1 MKRGTPMSNHLDEFN
16 KIIKIIMDLKN
27 IDIKL
32 DEELQILILLC
43 LLPVLFDNIE
53 NSMFCSR
60 GQN

>member
-1 MKRGTPMSNHLDEFN
+1 MSNHLDEFN
-16 KIIKIIMDLKN
+16 KIIIDLKY

>member
-1 MKRGTPMSNHLDEFN
+1 MSNHLDEFN
-16 KIIKIIMDLKN
+16 KIIIDLKY

-32 DEELQILILLC
+32 DEELQILILLY